1 MVHYNTLNVKF
12 SDSQL
17 NKLSS
22 GIQNG
27 TLVTLNLS
35 TNAIDD
41 ANDKASFLHK
51 LLRTNMQVSKIRK
64 AFANI
69 SATNINFS
77 RNQLSK
83 MVQLFEFL
91 VKLFGTLIKTGF
103 SLMGNV
109 LKPLAKNVWVLFF
122 QIKN

>member
-1 MVHYNTLNVKF
+1 
-12 SDSQL
+12 
-17 NKLSS
+17 
-22 GIQNG
+22 
-27 TLVTLNLS
+27 
-35 TNAIDD
+35 
-41 ANDKASFLHK
+41 
-51 LLRTNMQVSKIRK
+51 MQVSKIRK

-109 LKPLAKNVWVLFF
+109 LKPLAKNVWALFF

>member
-1 MVHYNTLNVKF
+1 
-12 SDSQL
+12 
-17 NKLSS
+17 
-22 GIQNG
+22 
-27 TLVTLNLS
+27 
-35 TNAIDD
+35 
-41 ANDKASFLHK
+41 
-51 LLRTNMQVSKIRK
+51 MQVSKIRK

-109 LKPLAKNVWVLFF
+109 VKPLAKNVWVLFF

>member
-1 MVHYNTLNVKF
+1 
-12 SDSQL
+12 
-17 NKLSS
+17 
-22 GIQNG
+22 
-27 TLVTLNLS
+27 
-35 TNAIDD
+35 
-41 ANDKASFLHK
+41 
-51 LLRTNMQVSKIRK
+51 MQVSKIRK

-77 RNQLSK
+77 RNQMSK

>member
-1 MVHYNTLNVKF
+1 
-12 SDSQL
+12 
-17 NKLSS
+17 
-22 GIQNG
+22 
-27 TLVTLNLS
+27 
-35 TNAIDD
+35 
-41 ANDKASFLHK
+41 
-51 LLRTNMQVSKIRK
+51 MQVSKIRK

-69 SATNINFS
+69 STTNINFS

>member
-1 MVHYNTLNVKF
+1 
-12 SDSQL
+12 
-17 NKLSS
+17 
-22 GIQNG
+22 
-27 TLVTLNLS
+27 
-35 TNAIDD
+35 
-41 ANDKASFLHK
+41 
-51 LLRTNMQVSKIRK
+51 MQVSKIRK

>member
-1 MVHYNTLNVKF
+1 
-12 SDSQL
+12 
-17 NKLSS
+17 
-22 GIQNG
+22 
-27 TLVTLNLS
+27 
-35 TNAIDD
+35 
-41 ANDKASFLHK
+41 
-51 LLRTNMQVSKIRK
+51 MQVSKIRK

-77 RNQLSK
+77 RNQLSE

>member
-1 MVHYNTLNVKF
+1 
-12 SDSQL
+12 
-17 NKLSS
+17 
-22 GIQNG
+22 
-27 TLVTLNLS
+27 
-35 TNAIDD
+35 
-41 ANDKASFLHK
+41 
-51 LLRTNMQVSKIRK
+51 MQVSKIRK

-103 SLMGNV
+103 SLMGTV

>member
-1 MVHYNTLNVKF
+1 
-12 SDSQL
+12 
-17 NKLSS
+17 
-22 GIQNG
+22 
-27 TLVTLNLS
+27 
-35 TNAIDD
+35 
-41 ANDKASFLHK
+41 
-51 LLRTNMQVSKIRK
+51 MQVSKIRK

-109 LKPLAKNVWVLFF
+109 LKPLSKNVWVLFF

>member
-1 MVHYNTLNVKF
+1 
-12 SDSQL
+12 
-17 NKLSS
+17 
-22 GIQNG
+22 
-27 TLVTLNLS
+27 
-35 TNAIDD
+35 
-41 ANDKASFLHK
+41 
-51 LLRTNMQVSKIRK
+51 MQVSKIRK

-83 MVQLFEFL
+83 MVQSFEFL

>member
-1 MVHYNTLNVKF
+1 
-12 SDSQL
+12 
-17 NKLSS
+17 
-22 GIQNG
+22 
-27 TLVTLNLS
+27 
-35 TNAIDD
+35 
-41 ANDKASFLHK
+41 
-51 LLRTNMQVSKIRK
+51 MQVSKVRK